1 VKAFFSQQVLFA
13 VLKNA
18 TLLLKKKKKIQPLQL
33 LITTAI
39 AIKVKAQMVKPT
51 KNYKIK

>member
-1 VKAFFSQQVLFA
+1 VKAFFFQQVLFA

-18 TLLLKKKKKIQPLQL
+18 TLLLKKKKIQPLQL